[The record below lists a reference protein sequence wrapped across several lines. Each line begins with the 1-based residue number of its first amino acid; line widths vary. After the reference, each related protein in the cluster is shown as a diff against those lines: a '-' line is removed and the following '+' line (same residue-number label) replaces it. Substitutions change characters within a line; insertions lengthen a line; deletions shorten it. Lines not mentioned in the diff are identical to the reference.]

1 MKIEI
6 LFFGQLTDKTG
17 CSSMQLDNPGTTGQ
31 LKEQLFHQFPELKN
45 SKFTI
50 AINNRLIIE
59 DQIILE
65 NSTIAFMPPFSGG

>member
-17 CSSMQLDNPGTTGQ
+17 CSSMQVDNPGTIGQ

-45 SKFTI
+45 
-50 AINNRLIIE
+50 
-59 DQIILE
+59 
-65 NSTIAFMPPFSGG
+65 MM